1 MSIFEKLFG
10 KRKPE
15 QTEEPPMKYLIACL
29 GNIGREYENTRHNIG
44 FEIADKLAKEFE
56 VAFTTNRLAQTA
68 VAKHKGRI
76 MVVIKPTTYMNLS
89 GKAVN
94 YWLKQEKIPIENL
107 LVVLDDIALTFGTLR
122 MRTKGSDGGHNG
134 LSNII
139 DTLGTNE
146 FARLRF
152 GLGNDYPKGR
162 QIDFVLGEWKP
173 AEKEVVEQ
181 RLDTAVEIIKSFV
194 ATGAEQT
201 MNLYNNK

>member
-10 KRKPE
+10 KKRPE

-94 YWLKQEKIPIENL
+94 YWMKQEKIPIENL

-181 RLDTAVEIIKSFV
+181 RLDNAVEIIKSFV